1 MGLRGSEVVQCIKTL
16 LAPANI
22 ALSCGPTRPPLL
34 GAGVGIGGGGQLEEE
49 GGRREEGRTLV
60 PSSPAPAGGALPSF
74 HRSATNLS
82 EEALRRAVTL
92 SFSGSMFLVSQA
104 LAL

>member
-1 MGLRGSEVVQCIKTL
+1 MGPRCRIEELRNLYPS
-16 LAPANI
+16 
-22 ALSCGPTRPPLL
+22 LL
-34 GAGVGIGGGGQLEEE
+34 GAVVGIRGSWE
-49 GGRREEGRTLV
+49 G
-60 PSSPAPAGGALPSF
+60 AGGSLVLLRALPSF

-82 EEALRRAVTL
+82 EEALRREVTL